1 VSIDSRV
8 CVSLPQKTHFYG
20 VFENSAQPE
29 NFAAQFTS
37 VFFFKSVVLFYLH
50 IVKCKKWALSF
61 YTIGVNVVINLFIYD
76 VMLRENKL
84 ERLSL

>member
-1 VSIDSRV
+1 V
-8 CVSLPQKTHFYG
+8 CVSVAASKNSFFG

-29 NFAAQFTS
+29 NFAAQFKS
-37 VFFFKSVVLFYLH
+37 GFFFKSVVLFYLH
-50 IVKCKKWALSF
+50 IVKCKKWAVSF
-61 YTIGVNVVINLFIYD
+61 YSIGVNVAIKLFLSYA